1 MSWNPDSLREK
12 IIQTILDANDLPHLP
27 ETVFRI
33 MRLTSQETT
42 PAAAVAQVILQSPT
56 LTAKVLR
63 YANSPLCGFRQEI
76 TSVQQAVVLLGF
88 GAVRDLV
95 LGLALID
102 LYDASRAVQFAYR
115 QFMDLAFQCAA
126 ASHLIATRMGLDSE
140 EVFIAGLLHDIGT
153 LLLGQYQ
160 SEAIQAVFDR
170 KHQTG
175 EPITQ
180 SEKQILGLDH
190 TLVGALLAARW
201 RLPRMFIDVI
211 RHHHELNVEAIV
223 EPTARRIVPIIA
235 LADRIVHLF
244 RRQRPQDLDS
254 VMSCWHR
261 FFKQFEDEI
270 ESILVRFP
278 SHVANFSFTFETKVA
293 EVDSFEDVASRAA

>member
-102 LYDASRAVQFAYR
+102 LYDASRTVKFAYR
-115 QFMDLAFQCAA
+115 RFMELAFQCAA
-126 ASHLIATRMGLDSE
+126 ASHLAATKMGLDSE

-160 SEAIQAVFDR
+160 SEALQTVFDQVR
-170 KHQTG
+170 ETG
-175 EPITQ
+175 EPVTGV
-180 SEKQILGLDH
+180 EKRVLGLDH

-201 RLPRMFIDVI
+201 RLPRLFIDVI

-223 EPTARRIVPIIA
+223 DPTARRIVPIIA
-235 LADRIVHLF
+235 LADRIVRLF
-244 RRQRPQDLDS
+244 RRQRRTDLES

-261 FFKQFEDEI
+261 FFRQFDDEI
-270 ESILVRFP
+270 DSILVGFP
-278 SHVANFSFTFETKVA
+278 THVANFAFTFETRVP
-293 EVDSFEDVASRAA
+293 ELDSYEDVASRAA

>member
-1 MSWNPDSLREK
+1 MIWDADQLREK

-33 MRLTSQETT
+33 MRLTAQEST
-42 PAAAVAQVILQSPT
+42 PAMAVAQVILQSPT

-88 GAVRDLV
+88 GAIRDLV

-102 LYDASRAVQFAYR
+102 LYDASRMTGLNYQRF
-115 QFMDLAFQCAA
+115 LELSFQCAA
-126 ASHLIATRMGLDSE
+126 ASHLIASNMGLDTE
-140 EVFIAGLLHDIGT
+140 EVFIGGLLHDIGT

-160 SEAIQAVFDR
+160 PQALASVFEEVRNSGDS
-170 KHQTG
+170 
-175 EPITQ
+175 ITHV
-180 SEKQILGLDH
+180 EKRILGLDH

-211 RHHHELNVEAIV
+211 RHHHELNIEAIAD
-223 EPTARRIVPIIA
+223 PTAARIVPIIG
-235 LADRIVHLF
+235 LADAIVRLF
-244 RRQRPQDLDS
+244 RRQRRRDLES
-254 VMSCWHR
+254 VMNLWFR
-261 FFKQFEDEI
+261 FFRQFDDQI
-270 ESILVRFP
+270 ETILTKFP
-278 SHVANFSFTFETKVA
+278 SHVTNFSFTFETKVNP
-293 EVDSFEDVASRAA
+293 VDSYEDVAASAA